1 MFLFKQ
7 TMYELDL
14 YIARAL
20 GLTAAF
26 LCMHDLFLTNSE
38 LDVETLDTLTQ
49 LLEEENMQG
58 CISSKKDI
66 LLKLPT
72 QIGGMEQF
80 VKLDLKAQMSSSK
93 ADLNTIVLMAILYIH
108 MTDTLDHLDG
118 CKQAWTKYAGI
129 HKSFQEPCDHFTTLM
144 DKITSALMQLY
155 KVLQPL
161 TMAIHT
167 SAQISQPKL
176 MQTIYSKV
184 LVHQTHVACEY
195 TKEALTSLT

>member
-1 MFLFKQ
+1 
-7 TMYELDL
+7 MYELDL

-38 LDVETLDTLTQ
+38 LDAKTLDTLTQ
-49 LLEEENMQG
+49 LLEEENMKE
-58 CISSKKDI
+58 CISYKRDT
-66 LLKLPT
+66 LLKLPGK
-72 QIGGMEQF
+72 IGDMEDF

-93 ADLNTIVLMAILYIH
+93 ADLNTIVIMAILYIH
-108 MTDTLDHLDG
+108 MTDTLDHLEG
-118 CKQAWTKYAGI
+118 CKQAWTKYAKI
-129 HKSFQEPCDHFTTLM
+129 HKSFQEPCDHFTVLM
-144 DKITSALMQLY
+144 DKITSILMQLY

-167 SAQISQPKL
+167 SAQMSQPKF

-184 LVHQTHVACEY
+184 LVHQAHLVCEY
-195 TKEALTSLT
+195 TKEALNSLK